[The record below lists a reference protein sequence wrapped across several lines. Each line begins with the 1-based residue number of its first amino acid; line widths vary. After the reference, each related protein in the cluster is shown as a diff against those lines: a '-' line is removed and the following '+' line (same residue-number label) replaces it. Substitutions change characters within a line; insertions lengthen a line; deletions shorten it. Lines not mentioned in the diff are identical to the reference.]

1 MTDKEVELREDHM
14 EYDTMNR
21 ALAYWAATHHLTIQQ
36 AQAFIQESD
45 SAKRLVIES
54 YWESKGL

>member
-21 ALAYWAATHHLTIQQ
+21 ALAHWAATQRLTIQQ

-45 SAKRLVIES
+45 AAKRMVIES

>member
-1 MTDKEVELREDHM
+1 
-14 EYDTMNR
+14 MNR

-45 SAKRLVIES
+45 SAKRMVIES